1 MFWSTINFSKL
12 VELLLPTFRR
22 KMKTIAFFN
31 VLLSPMQIIAEET
44 LYKMQHDG
52 RKMYLEKML
61 NEFYKVNSYNHQD
74 HENTKLIYIDNVGSD
89 AKLYIN
95 QDYETD
101 VVFLEDDGVD
111 DDALDLFLDEGA
123 DNSLGYSFI
132 IFMPDTIS
140 FNEIP
145 LRTLV
150 DSYRYLGYKYIIEVY
165 TP

>member
-12 VELLLPTFRR
+12 VKVSLPTFRR
-22 KMKTIAFFN
+22 KLKT
-31 VLLSPMQIIAEET
+31 VELLKALVSPMQMIAEKA

-52 RKMYLEKML
+52 RKIYLEKML

-74 HENTKLIYIDNVGSD
+74 HENTKLIYIENVG
-89 AKLYIN
+89 ANARLYIF
-95 QDYETD
+95 QDYETE

-111 DDALDLFLDEGA
+111 DDDLDLFLDEGA

-140 FNEIP
+140 FNEIT
-145 LRTLV
+145 LRAEV